1 MITFGENN
9 QYHVKC
15 VFWKVFKNSIKLLM
29 SLFLLILQTFFLLK
43 VHSKGNWALEGHSKG
58 IWRALLHLGTQR
70 ELGHSGTWPLG
81 DLGSRALKGHL
92 DTQVLKVHYL
102 ADPPLNPEL
111 YAGTIIRKL
120 KFLFDKQLSRLMDI
134 KLHKILEEKKNFHI
148 KKTFF
153 LTFNI

>member
-43 VHSKGNWALEGHSKG
+43 VHSKGNWELEGHSKG

-92 DTQVLKVHYL
+92 DTQVLKAHYL
-102 ADPPLNPEL
+102 ADSPLNPEL
-111 YAGTIIRKL
+111 YFGIIIRKL
-120 KFLFDKQLSRLMDI
+120 NFLFDKQLSQLMDI
-134 KLHKILEEKKNFHI
+134 KLHKILEER
-148 KKTFF
+148 KTFISKKHF
-153 LTFNI
+153 FSYI

>member
-1 MITFGENN
+1 MCFLKSFEKLYKTINE
-9 QYHVKC
+9 
-15 VFWKVFKNSIKLLM
+15 SI
-29 SLFLLILQTFFLLK
+29 SSNIADFFLLK

-58 IWRALLHLGTQR
+58 IWRALLHLGIQR
-70 ELGHSGTWPLG
+70 ELGHSGTWPLR

-111 YAGTIIRKL
+111 YFGIIIRKL

-153 LTFNI
+153 SYI